1 MGRQKNS
8 WIAVLSMILAL
19 LPISAWSEDGFVL
32 KAGEGEALGNGIVVK
47 ASPKNGTSGS
57 ILVEQTFPRG
67 GTTGLHLHEQGDEL
81 FYVVSGQGTATLG
94 GDEQSIGPGD
104 VIFVP
109 SSAIHRIR
117 NLDHDQP
124 LTVVFFMDSPELVDL
139 FRAIHERFTRNPN
152 EPITPEEFAELEEQT
167 GGGVSVN

>member
-1 MGRQKNS
+1 MKRFR
-8 WIAVLSMILAL
+8 ITALATTL
-19 LPISAWSEDGFVL
+19 AFFPVVVWSGEGFVL

-47 ASPKNGTSGS
+47 ASPNTGTEKS
-57 ILVEQTFPRG
+57 ILVEQTFLKG

-94 GDEQSIGPGD
+94 DSEDPIGPGD

-109 SSAIHRIR
+109 ASAVHRIR
-117 NLDHDQP
+117 NEHHDQP

-139 FRAIHERFTRNPN
+139 FRAIHERFSRNPDQ
-152 EPITPEEFAELEEQT
+152 PITAEEFSELEKQT